1 MAGSRQALDPCW
13 FGDGMFLYAQPSAVS
28 IWIWNRIPA
37 LRDSILTPLVA
48 LLLCC
53 YPFSTVPNIRP
64 IREVEN
70 HRGID
75 LWTQCYCSDPVLFGQ
90 NSCGLDMFL
99 FILITS
105 IPSGEKKVRLLL
117 NRIDGISKK
126 LDGKE
131 F

>member
-1 MAGSRQALDPCW
+1 
-13 FGDGMFLYAQPSAVS
+13 
-28 IWIWNRIPA
+28 
-37 LRDSILTPLVA
+37 
-48 LLLCC
+48 
-53 YPFSTVPNIRP
+53 
-64 IREVEN
+64 
-70 HRGID
+70 
-75 LWTQCYCSDPVLFGQ
+75 
-90 NSCGLDMFL
+90 MFL